1 MSDKKSNR
9 VYSTEFI
16 QDSLQLVRTEKR
28 SVPDVARSL
37 GIPVGTL
44 RGWLQKYP
52 AALGTAAEQKELAV
66 ELRQLRDKNRQLEM
80 ENTILKKAT
89 AYFAKE
95 IL

>member
-16 QDSLQLVRTEKR
+16 QDSLQLVRKEKR
-28 SVPDVARSL
+28 SVPNVARSL
-37 GIPVGTL
+37 GIPFGTL

-52 AALGTAAEQKELAV
+52 AAQGTAAEQKDLAA
-66 ELRQLRDKNRQLEM
+66 ELRQLREKNRQLEM
-80 ENTILKKAT
+80 ENLILKKAT